1 MNIKKI
7 VAAVAAAA
15 VAVSTMAISAFAG
28 QNTDSLTD
36 GTAYLNI
43 NLSDWSDFEATW
55 ENVEITGDGTYTVSM
70 TGADGVNIGQ
80 FNALEIKN
88 GETVFNRTYT
98 VTVDSI
104 KINGVEQKIEEG
116 YTCSADGAGL
126 TTRVNIYNE
135 WNNPNEDVAADGAV
149 DCRAADGDV
158 MSKTARMIDASCLEA
173 ATNDIEVTFTV
184 AGTGAAAAADTT
196 DDTTA
201 APAETT
207 ETGSAAETT
216 ETTSTATGNASAAA
230 IAAVMAAAGVAAIA
244 AKKRK

>member
-1 MNIKKI
+1 MKIKKI
-7 VAAVAAAA
+7 VAAIAAAA
-15 VAVSTMAISAFAG
+15 VAVSTMAVSAFAA
-28 QNTDSLTD
+28 QNTDSFAD

-43 NLSDWSDFEATW
+43 NLSDWSEFDATW
-55 ENVEITGDGTYTVSM
+55 ENAEITGDGTYTVSM
-70 TGADGVNIGQ
+70 TGADGINIGQ

-104 KINGVEQKIEEG
+104 KINGVEQKIGEG
-116 YTCSADGAGL
+116 YTCSADGVGL
-126 TTRVNIYNE
+126 TTRVNLYNE
-135 WNNPNEDVAADGAV
+135 WNTPSEDVSDDGAV

-158 MSKTARMIDASCLEA
+158 MSKTARMIDASCLET

-184 AGTGAAAAADTT
+184 AGTGAAAAADTAA
-196 DDTTA
+196 DT
-201 APAETT
+201 AETT
-207 ETGSAAETT
+207 DAAETT

>member
-1 MNIKKI
+1 MKIKKI
-7 VAAVAAAA
+7 VAAIAAAA
-15 VAVSTMAISAFAG
+15 VAVSTMAVSAFAA
-28 QNTDSLTD
+28 QNTDSLAD

-43 NLSDWSDFEATW
+43 NLSDWSEFDATW
-55 ENVEITGDGTYTVSM
+55 ENAEITGDGTYTVSM
-70 TGADGVNIGQ
+70 TGADGINIGQ

-104 KINGVEQKIEEG
+104 KINGVEQKIGEG
-116 YTCSADGAGL
+116 YTCSADGVGL
-126 TTRVNIYNE
+126 TTRVNLYNE
-135 WNNPNEDVAADGAV
+135 WNTPSEDVSDDGAV

-158 MSKTARMIDASCLEA
+158 MSKTARMIDASCLET

-184 AGTGAAAAADTT
+184 AGTGAAATADT
-196 DDTTA
+196 
-201 APAETT
+201 AETT
-207 ETGSAAETT
+207 DAAETTETT

>member
-1 MNIKKI
+1 MKIKKI
-7 VAAVAAAA
+7 VAAIAAAA
-15 VAVSTMAISAFAG
+15 VAVSTMAVSAFAA
-28 QNTDSLTD
+28 QSTDSLAD

-43 NLSDWSDFEATW
+43 NLSDWSEFDATW
-55 ENVEITGDGTYTVSM
+55 ENVQITGDGTYTVSM
-70 TGADGVNIGQ
+70 TGADGINIGQ

-104 KINGVEQKIEEG
+104 KINGVEQKIGEG
-116 YTCSADGAGL
+116 YTCSADGVGL
-126 TTRVNIYNE
+126 TTRVNLYNE
-135 WNNPNEDVAADGAV
+135 WNTPSEDVSDDGAV

-158 MSKTARMIDASCLEA
+158 MSKTARMIDASCLET

-184 AGTGAAAAADTT
+184 AGTGAAAEATADT
-196 DDTTA
+196 
-201 APAETT
+201 AETT
-207 ETGSAAETT
+207 EAPAETT

>member
-1 MNIKKI
+1 MKIKKI
-7 VAAVAAAA
+7 VAAIAAAA
-15 VAVSTMAISAFAG
+15 VAVSTMAVSAFAA
-28 QNTDSLTD
+28 QNTDSLAD

-43 NLSDWSDFEATW
+43 NLSDWSEFDATW
-55 ENVEITGDGTYTVSM
+55 ENAEITGDGTYTVSM
-70 TGADGVNIGQ
+70 TGADGINIGQ

-104 KINGVEQKIEEG
+104 KINGVEQKIGEG
-116 YTCSADGAGL
+116 YTCSADGVGL
-126 TTRVNIYNE
+126 TTRVNLYNE
-135 WNNPNEDVAADGAV
+135 WNTPSEDVSDDGAV

-158 MSKTARMIDASCLEA
+158 MSKTARMIDASCLET

-184 AGTGAAAAADTT
+184 AGTGAAAEATADT
-196 DDTTA
+196 
-201 APAETT
+201 AETT
-207 ETGSAAETT
+207 EAPAETT

-230 IAAVMAAAGVAAIA
+230 IAAVMAVAGVAAIA

>member
-1 MNIKKI
+1 MKIKKI
-7 VAAVAAAA
+7 VAAIAAAA
-15 VAVSTMAISAFAG
+15 VAVSTMAVSAFAA
-28 QNTDSLTD
+28 QNADSFAD

-43 NLSDWSDFEATW
+43 NLSDWSEFDATW
-55 ENVEITGDGTYTVSM
+55 ENAEITGDGTYTVSM
-70 TGADGVNIGQ
+70 TGADGINIGQ

-104 KINGVEQKIEEG
+104 KINGVEQKIGEG
-116 YTCSADGAGL
+116 YTCSADGVGL
-126 TTRVNIYNE
+126 TTRVNLYNE
-135 WNNPNEDVAADGAV
+135 WNTPNEDVSDDGAV

-158 MSKTARMIDASCLEA
+158 MSKTARMIDASCLET

-184 AGTGAAAAADTT
+184 AGTGAAAAADTAA
-196 DDTTA
+196 DT
-201 APAETT
+201 AETT
-207 ETGSAAETT
+207 DAAETT

>member
-15 VAVSTMAISAFAG
+15 VAVSTMAVSAFAA
-28 QNTDSLTD
+28 QNTDSLAD

-43 NLSDWSDFEATW
+43 NLSDWSEFDATW
-55 ENVEITGDGTYTVSM
+55 ENVQITGDGTYTVSM
-70 TGADGVNIGQ
+70 TGADGINIGQ

-104 KINGVEQKIEEG
+104 KINGVEQKIGEG
-116 YTCSADGAGL
+116 YTCSADGVGL
-126 TTRVNIYNE
+126 TTRVNLYNE
-135 WNNPNEDVAADGAV
+135 WNTPNEDVSDDGAV

-158 MSKTARMIDASCLEA
+158 MSKTARMIDASCLET

-184 AGTGAAAAADTT
+184 AGTGVDAAADTT
-196 DDTTA
+196 ADA
-201 APAETT
+201 AETT
-207 ETGSAAETT
+207 DAAATT
-216 ETTSTATGNASAAA
+216 ETTSTATGNASAAM

>member
-1 MNIKKI
+1 MKIKKI
-7 VAAVAAAA
+7 VAAIAAAA
-15 VAVSTMAISAFAG
+15 VAVSTMAVSAFAA
-28 QNTDSLTD
+28 QSTDSLAD

-43 NLSDWSDFEATW
+43 NLSDWSEFDATW
-55 ENVEITGDGTYTVSM
+55 ENAEITGDGTYTVSM
-70 TGADGVNIGQ
+70 TGADGINIGQ

-104 KINGVEQKIEEG
+104 KINGVEQKIGEG
-116 YTCSADGAGL
+116 YTCSADGVGL
-126 TTRVNIYNE
+126 TTRVNLYNE
-135 WNNPNEDVAADGAV
+135 WNTPSEDVSDDGAV

-158 MSKTARMIDASCLEA
+158 MSKTARMIDASCLET

-184 AGTGAAAAADTT
+184 AGTGAAATADT
-196 DDTTA
+196 
-201 APAETT
+201 AETT
-207 ETGSAAETT
+207 EAAPATT
-216 ETTSTATGNASAAA
+216 ETTSTATGNASAAM

>member
-1 MNIKKI
+1 MKIKKI
-7 VAAVAAAA
+7 VAAIAAAA
-15 VAVSTMAISAFAG
+15 VAVSTMAVSAFAA
-28 QNTDSLTD
+28 QSTDSLAD

-43 NLSDWSDFEATW
+43 NLSDWSEFDATW
-55 ENVEITGDGTYTVSM
+55 ENAEITGDGTYTVSM
-70 TGADGVNIGQ
+70 TGADGINIGQ

-104 KINGVEQKIEEG
+104 KINGVEQKIGEG
-116 YTCSADGAGL
+116 YTCSADGVGL
-126 TTRVNIYNE
+126 TTRVNLYNE
-135 WNNPNEDVAADGAV
+135 WNTPNEDVSDDGAV

-158 MSKTARMIDASCLEA
+158 MSKTARMIDASCLET

-184 AGTGAAAAADTT
+184 AGTGAAATADT
-196 DDTTA
+196 
-201 APAETT
+201 AETT
-207 ETGSAAETT
+207 EAAPATT
-216 ETTSTATGNASAAA
+216 ETTSTATGNASAAM

>member
-1 MNIKKI
+1 MKIKKI
-7 VAAVAAAA
+7 VAAIAAAA
-15 VAVSTMAISAFAG
+15 VAVSTMAVSAFAA
-28 QNTDSLTD
+28 QSTDSLAD

-43 NLSDWSDFEATW
+43 NLSDWSEFDATW
-55 ENVEITGDGTYTVSM
+55 ENVQITGDGTYTVSM
-70 TGADGVNIGQ
+70 TGADGINIGQ

-104 KINGVEQKIEEG
+104 KINGVEQKIGEG
-116 YTCSADGAGL
+116 YTCSADGVGL
-126 TTRVNIYNE
+126 TTRVNLYNE
-135 WNNPNEDVAADGAV
+135 WNTPNEDVSDDGAV

-158 MSKTARMIDASCLEA
+158 MSKTARMIDASCLET

-184 AGTGAAAAADTT
+184 AGTGVVAAADTT
-196 DDTTA
+196 ADT
-201 APAETT
+201 AETT
-207 ETGSAAETT
+207 DAAATT

>member
-1 MNIKKI
+1 MKIKKI
-7 VAAVAAAA
+7 VAAIAAAA
-15 VAVSTMAISAFAG
+15 VAVSTMAVSAFAA
-28 QNTDSLTD
+28 QSTDSLAD

-43 NLSDWSDFEATW
+43 NLSDWSEFDATW
-55 ENVEITGDGTYTVSM
+55 ENAEVTGDGTYTVSM
-70 TGADGVNIGQ
+70 TGADGINIGQ

-104 KINGVEQKIEEG
+104 KINGVEQKIGEG
-116 YTCSADGAGL
+116 YTCSADGVGL
-126 TTRVNIYNE
+126 TTRVNLYNE
-135 WNNPNEDVAADGAV
+135 WNTPSEDVSDDGAV

-158 MSKTARMIDASCLEA
+158 MSKTARMIDASCLET

-184 AGTGAAAAADTT
+184 AGTGAAAAADTAA
-196 DDTTA
+196 DTSETTEA
-201 APAETT
+201 APA
-207 ETGSAAETT
+207 TT
-216 ETTSTATGNASAAA
+216 ETTSTATGNTSAAM

>member
-1 MNIKKI
+1 MKIKKI
-7 VAAVAAAA
+7 VAAIAAAA
-15 VAVSTMAISAFAG
+15 VAVSTMAVSAFAA
-28 QNTDSLTD
+28 QNTDSLAD

-43 NLSDWSDFEATW
+43 NLSDWSEFDATW
-55 ENVEITGDGTYTVSM
+55 ENAEITGDGTYTVSM

-104 KINGVEQKIEEG
+104 KINGVEQKIGEG
-116 YTCSADGAGL
+116 YTCSADGVGL
-126 TTRVNIYNE
+126 TTRVNLYNE
-135 WNNPNEDVAADGAV
+135 WNTPNEDVSADGAV

-184 AGTGAAAAADTT
+184 AGTGAAAAADTAA
-196 DDTTA
+196 DT
-201 APAETT
+201 AETT
-207 ETGSAAETT
+207 EAAPATT
-216 ETTSTATGNASAAA
+216 ETTSTATGNASAAM

>member
-1 MNIKKI
+1 MKIKKI
-7 VAAVAAAA
+7 VAAIAAAA
-15 VAVSTMAISAFAG
+15 VAVSTMAVSAFAA
-28 QNTDSLTD
+28 QNTDSLAD

-43 NLSDWSDFEATW
+43 NDSDWSEFDATW
-55 ENVEITGDGTYTVSM
+55 ENAEITGDGTYTVSM
-70 TGADGVNIGQ
+70 TGADGINIGQ

-104 KINGVEQKIEEG
+104 KINGVEQKIGEG
-116 YTCSADGAGL
+116 YTCSADGVGL
-126 TTRVNIYNE
+126 TTRVNLYNE
-135 WNNPNEDVAADGAV
+135 WNTPSEDVSDDGAV

-158 MSKTARMIDASCLEA
+158 MSKTARMIDASCLET

-184 AGTGAAAAADTT
+184 AGTGAAAEATADT
-196 DDTTA
+196 
-201 APAETT
+201 AETT
-207 ETGSAAETT
+207 EAPAETT
-216 ETTSTATGNASAAA
+216 ETTSTATGNASAAM

>member
-1 MNIKKI
+1 MKIKKI
-7 VAAVAAAA
+7 VAAIAAAA
-15 VAVSTMAISAFAG
+15 VAVSTMAVSAFAA
-28 QNTDSLTD
+28 QNTDSLAD

-43 NLSDWSDFEATW
+43 NLSDWSEFDATW
-55 ENVEITGDGTYTVSM
+55 ENAEITGDGTYTVSM
-70 TGADGVNIGQ
+70 TGADGINIGQ

-104 KINGVEQKIEEG
+104 KINGVEQKIGEG
-116 YTCSADGAGL
+116 YTCSADGVGL
-126 TTRVNIYNE
+126 TTRVNLYNE
-135 WNNPNEDVAADGAV
+135 WNTPSEDVSNDGAV

-158 MSKTARMIDASCLEA
+158 MSKTARMIDASCLET

-196 DDTTA
+196 ADT
-201 APAETT
+201 AETT
-207 ETGSAAETT
+207 DAAETT
-216 ETTSTATGNASAAA
+216 ETTSAATGNASAAM

>member
-1 MNIKKI
+1 MKIKKI
-7 VAAVAAAA
+7 VAAIAAAA
-15 VAVSTMAISAFAG
+15 VAVSTMAVSAFAA
-28 QNTDSLTD
+28 QSTDSLAD

-43 NLSDWSDFEATW
+43 NLSDWSEFDATW
-55 ENVEITGDGTYTVSM
+55 ENAEVTGDGTYTVSM
-70 TGADGVNIGQ
+70 TGADGINIGQ

-104 KINGVEQKIEEG
+104 KINGVEQKIGEG
-116 YTCSADGAGL
+116 YTCSADGVGL
-126 TTRVNIYNE
+126 TTRVNLYNE
-135 WNNPNEDVAADGAV
+135 WNTPNEDVSNDGAV

-158 MSKTARMIDASCLEA
+158 MSKTARMIDASCLET

-184 AGTGAAAAADTT
+184 AGTGAAAAADT
-196 DDTTA
+196 
-201 APAETT
+201 AETT
-207 ETGSAAETT
+207 EAAPATT
-216 ETTSTATGNASAAA
+216 ETTSTATGNASAAM